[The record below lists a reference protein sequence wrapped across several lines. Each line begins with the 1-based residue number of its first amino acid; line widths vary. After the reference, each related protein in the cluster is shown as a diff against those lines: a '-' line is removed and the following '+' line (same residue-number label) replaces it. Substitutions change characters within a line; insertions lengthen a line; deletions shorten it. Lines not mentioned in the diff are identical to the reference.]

1 MIFDVYEGDN
11 IEKNKKSI
19 ALSVKLQS
27 MDKTLDEKTIEAI
40 SQQII
45 LSVQVKT
52 GGTLRS

>member
-1 MIFDVYEGDN
+1 
-11 IEKNKKSI
+11 
-19 ALSVKLQS
+19 

-45 LSVQVKT
+45 LSVQAKT